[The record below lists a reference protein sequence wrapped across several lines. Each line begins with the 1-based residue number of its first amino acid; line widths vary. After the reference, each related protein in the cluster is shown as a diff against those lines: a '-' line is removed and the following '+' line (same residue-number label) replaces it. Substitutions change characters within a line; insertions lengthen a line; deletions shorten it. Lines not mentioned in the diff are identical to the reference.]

1 MQDSNKK
8 QPHSGKHIA
17 YSEHTEKKVEADY
30 LRDESHLYGDEGEIL
45 IRRRKNVSSKAS
57 AKSKGTAQ
65 KAKAKKRKTAIRK
78 KRKMRRSIFEIMSAT
93 GSDSPFKPIYIFGR
107 EFRFWPLF
115 LLILLFLIV
124 SGIMLNNSNI
134 TVVNQDVTV
143 VGLPEDLEGYKIVV
157 ISDMN
162 GRRFGDEQGL
172 LLRTLNNQSYD
183 AIFCLGDM
191 VGKDGDPEPFYEF
204 LDGLSYPEK
213 VYFICGDSDPG
224 PFVEKV
230 RDITGTLSQMV
241 LEDWILGAIERG
253 ANYVDAPISINVG
266 ETKLWISPAT
276 MLNLETTATL
286 ETWKEQTEQ
295 EEDGVLSGIAEDY
308 ASLPI
313 TSYRYQQMQKLYDA
327 QREMNVS
334 DIHISLAH
342 EVPSEEYIYT
352 SDEHDPDTDRYL
364 IEPELITAGHYCG
377 GVWKLPFIGAIYV
390 PDKTL
395 PRNGWFPDQ
404 KSIYGLSKTG
414 EMQVYITGGLSVNSA
429 VPLMP
434 FRLLNSPE
442 IAVLKLTSTL
452 PENMLDMK

>member
-1 MQDSNKK
+1 M
-8 QPHSGKHIA
+8 
-17 YSEHTEKKVEADY
+17 
-30 LRDESHLYGDEGEIL
+30 
-45 IRRRKNVSSKAS
+45 
-57 AKSKGTAQ
+57 
-65 KAKAKKRKTAIRK
+65 
-78 KRKMRRSIFEIMSAT
+78 
-93 GSDSPFKPIYIFGR
+93 
-107 EFRFWPLF
+107 
-115 LLILLFLIV
+115 
-124 SGIMLNNSNI
+124 
-134 TVVNQDVTV
+134 
-143 VGLPEDLEGYKIVV
+143 PEDLEGYKIVV

-204 LDGLSYPEK
+204 LDGLSHPEK

-224 PFVEKV
+224 PFVDKV

-266 ETKLWISPAT
+266 EAKLWISPAT
-276 MLNLETTATL
+276 MLNLETTTTL

-342 EVPSEEYIYT
+342 EVPSEEYIYRRT
-352 SDEHDPDTDRYL
+352 
-364 IEPELITAGHYCG
+364 
-377 GVWKLPFIGAIYV
+377 
-390 PDKTL
+390 
-395 PRNGWFPDQ
+395 
-404 KSIYGLSKTG
+404 
-414 EMQVYITGGLSVNSA
+414 
-429 VPLMP
+429 
-434 FRLLNSPE
+434 
-442 IAVLKLTSTL
+442 
-452 PENMLDMK
+452 